1 MAKLDWYIRANL
13 KPRHLQMLVSLD
25 DFRNVGK
32 VAASLNVTQPAVSK
46 ALGELERGLGLSLFE
61 RSARGVNP
69 TAYGEC
75 LIRHARSVLGQLAQA
90 RDELRD
96 LTQGASG
103 KASVGALPA
112 AAPALL
118 PRGVALLKQ
127 RAPGTT
133 IFIREGTM
141 DTLLPELRA
150 GKLDLIVGTLPHN
163 GAGRDL
169 EEKILFEERTTVV
182 AGRAHALAR
191 RKKLQWPDLG
201 HYPWVLPPAGSL
213 LREPLEDAFQRNGV
227 PIPNNSI
234 ESLSVHVIVMTLQ
247 LSDALACLSREVARH
262 YEELGLI
269 AILPLELPKLVRPVG
284 VTWSRARVLSP
295 SARLMMQCLEEVVRT
310 RHRMPQPLS
319 TQSNQQVTRSARSRL
334 RPVRPAYNSDKRA
347 PA

>member
-1 MAKLDWYIRANL
+1 
-13 KPRHLQMLVSLD
+13 MLVSLD

-46 ALGELERGLGLSLFE
+46 SLAELERGLGLSLFE

-69 TAYGEC
+69 TAYGQC
-75 LIRHARSVLGQLAQA
+75 MIRHARSVLAELAQA

-96 LTQGASG
+96 LMQGASG
-103 KASVGALPA
+103 KAAVGALPA

-118 PRGVALLKQ
+118 PRGVALFKQ

-191 RKKLQWPDLG
+191 RRKLEWADLG
-201 HYPWVLPPAGSL
+201 NHPWVLPPAGSL
-213 LREPLEDAFQRNGV
+213 LRDPLEDAFERNGV

-247 LSDALACLSREVARH
+247 ISNALACLSREVARH
-262 YEELGLI
+262 YEEQGLI
-269 AILPLELPKLVRPVG
+269 AILPLELPTLVRPVG
-284 VTWSRARVLSP
+284 MTWSRARPPSP
-295 SARLMMQCLEEVVRT
+295 STALLMQCQEETVRQRRPAPVRAT
-310 RHRMPQPLS
+310 TGGVDQARGAAS
-319 TQSNQQVTRSARSRL
+319 VSTRSSRTERAG
-334 RPVRPAYNSDKRA
+334 RPSRRGTSPVTTSA
-347 PA
+347 

>member
-1 MAKLDWYIRANL
+1 LAQLDWYIRANL

-32 VAASLNVTQPAVSK
+32 VAASLNVSQPAVSK
-46 ALGELERGLGLSLFE
+46 ALAELERGLGLSLFE

-69 TAYGEC
+69 NAFGEC
-75 LIRHARSVLGQLAQA
+75 MIRHARSVLGDLAMA

-96 LTQGASG
+96 LVQGASG

-118 PRGVALLKQ
+118 PRAVALLKQ

-150 GKLDLIVGTLPHN
+150 GKLDVIVGTLPHN

-169 EEKILFEERTTVV
+169 DEKILFEERTTVA
-182 AGRAHALAR
+182 AGRAHPLAR
-191 RKKLQWPDLG
+191 LRKLKWPDLG
-201 HYPWVLPPAGSL
+201 NYPWVLPPSGSL
-213 LREPLEDAFQRNGV
+213 LREPLEDAFQRHGV

-234 ESLSVHVIVMTLQ
+234 ESLSVHVIVMYLQ
-247 LSDALACLSREVARH
+247 ISSALACLSREVARH

-269 AILPLELPKLVRPVG
+269 SILPLELPKLVRPVG
-284 VTWSRARVLSP
+284 MTWSRARALSP
-295 SARLMMQCLEEVVRT
+295 SAKLMMACLEQTAPGRK
-310 RHRMPQPLS
+310 
-319 TQSNQQVTRSARSRL
+319 
-334 RPVRPAYNSDKRA
+334 RPASVA
-347 PA
+347 SV

>member
-1 MAKLDWYIRANL
+1 MAQLDWYMRANL

-46 ALGELERGLGLSLFE
+46 ALAELERGMGLSLFE

-75 LIRHARSVLGQLAQA
+75 MIRHARSVLGDLAQA

-96 LTQGASG
+96 LMLGASG
-103 KASVGALPA
+103 KAAVGALPA

-118 PRGVALLKQ
+118 PRAVALLKQ
-127 RAPGTT
+127 QSPGTT
-133 IFIREGTM
+133 VFIREGTM

-182 AGRAHALAR
+182 AGRAHALTR
-191 RKKLQWPDLG
+191 RGKLEWADLG
-201 HYPWVLPPAGSL
+201 DYPWVLPPAGSL
-213 LREPLEDAFQRNGV
+213 LRDPLEAAFHRHGV

-234 ESLSVHVIVMTLQ
+234 ESLSVHVIVMYLQ
-247 LSDALACLSREVARH
+247 ISNALACLSREVARH

-284 VTWSRARVLSP
+284 MTWSRARSLSP
-295 SARLMMQCLEEVVRT
+295 GATLIMRCLEEAV
-310 RHRMPQPLS
+310 
-319 TQSNQQVTRSARSRL
+319 RL
-334 RPVRPAYNSDKRA
+334 RKQTALQRSVTS
-347 PA
+347 

>member
-25 DFRNVGK
+25 DFRNIGK

-46 ALGELERGLGLSLFE
+46 ALAELELGLGLVLFD

-69 TAYGEC
+69 TTYGEC
-75 LIRHARSVLGQLAQA
+75 LIRHARTVLGQLAQA
-90 RDELRD
+90 RDELRG
-96 LTQGASG
+96 LAQGSSG
-103 KASVGALPA
+103 KTSVGALPA
-112 AAPALL
+112 AAPSLL

-127 RAPGTT
+127 RAPSTT

-169 EEKILFEERTTVV
+169 EEIILFEERTTLV
-182 AGRAHALAR
+182 AGRSHALTR
-191 RKKLQWPDLG
+191 HKKLQWADLG
-201 HYPWVLPPAGSL
+201 RYPWVLPPAGSL

-227 PIPNNSI
+227 PIPHNAI
-234 ESLSVHVIVMTLQ
+234 ESLSVPVIVMTLQ
-247 LSDALACLSREVARH
+247 INDTLACLSREVARH

-269 AILPLELPKLVRPVG
+269 RILPLELPQLVRPVG
-284 VTWSRARVLSP
+284 MTWSRARPPLPATS
-295 SARLMMQCLEEVVRT
+295 LMMQCLKDVVGTHNCMLR
-310 RHRMPQPLS
+310 PSNLS
-319 TQSNQQVTRSARSRL
+319 PNQRATKPAKARL
-334 RPVRPAYNSDKRA
+334 RSVRPK
-347 PA
+347 

>member
-1 MAKLDWYIRANL
+1 MAQLDWYIRANL

-25 DFRNVGK
+25 DFRNVGR

-46 ALGELERGLGLSLFE
+46 ALAELERGLGLSLFE
-61 RSARGVNP
+61 RTARGVNP

-75 LIRHARSVLGQLAQA
+75 MIRHARSVLGDLAQA

-96 LTQGASG
+96 LMQGASG
-103 KASVGALPA
+103 KAAVGALPA

-118 PRGVALLKQ
+118 PRAVALLKQ

-150 GKLDLIVGTLPHN
+150 GKLDVIVGTLPHN

-169 EEKILFEERTTVV
+169 DEKILFEERTTVV
-182 AGRAHALAR
+182 AGRSHPLAKL
-191 RKKLQWPDLG
+191 RKLNWPELG
-201 HYPWVLPPAGSL
+201 NYPWVLPPAGSL

-234 ESLSVHVIVMTLQ
+234 ESLSVHVIVMYLQ
-247 LSDALACLSREVARH
+247 VSSALACLSREVARH

-284 VTWSRARVLSP
+284 MTWSRARALSP
-295 SARLMMQCLEEVVRT
+295 SATLMMQCLEETAPR
-310 RHRMPQPLS
+310 RKPQ
-319 TQSNQQVTRSARSRL
+319 VSAR
-334 RPVRPAYNSDKRA
+334 AA
-347 PA
+347 A